1 VKTGNLI
8 AALVADQA
16 SIETPIARK
25 VALALACGFVL
36 SAAMFFWQ
44 LGWRPDIGEAR
55 GTLRFLF
62 KFVVTAALLVPA
74 ALLAARLARPDAT
87 PGLLGWALL
96 IAPLLLVAG
105 SSADLIALPANV
117 WMVKLVGS
125 NAAACV
131 TLIVLLSIAPF
142 AALLF
147 ALSQGAPSEP
157 SLAGAV
163 AGIAAGAL
171 AATLYAM
178 HCTDDSPLFVATWY
192 TIGIGIMA
200 LAGSLLG
207 ERLLRW

>member
-1 VKTGNLI
+1 MKTENLI
-8 AALVADQA
+8 AALVADGP

-25 VALALACGFVL
+25 VALALVCGFAL
-36 SAAMFFWQ
+36 SAALFFWQ

-55 GTLRFLF
+55 GTLPFLF
-62 KFVVTAALLVPA
+62 KFVVNAALLIPA
-74 ALLAARLARPDAT
+74 ALLTAHLARPDAT
-87 PGLLGWALL
+87 PGLWGWALL

-105 SSADLIALPANV
+105 VSAELVASPINV
-117 WMVKLVGS
+117 WTAKLIGT
-125 NAAACV
+125 NAVACV
-131 TLIVLLSIAPF
+131 TLIVLLSTLPF
-142 AALLF
+142 AALFF
-147 ALSQGAPSEP
+147 ALSQGAPAEP
-157 SLAGAV
+157 GLAGAV

-200 LAGSLLG
+200 LAGSVLG

>member
-1 VKTGNLI
+1 MKTENLI
-8 AALVADQA
+8 AALVADGP

-25 VALALACGFVL
+25 VALALACGFAL
-36 SAAMFFWQ
+36 SAALFFWQ

-55 GTLRFLF
+55 GTLPFLF
-62 KFVVTAALLVPA
+62 KFVVTGALLVPA
-74 ALLAARLARPDAT
+74 AILATRLARPDAT
-87 PGLLGWALL
+87 PGLWGWALV

-105 SSADLIALPANV
+105 SSADLIASPSNV
-117 WMVKLVGS
+117 WTTKLIGTH
-125 NAAACV
+125 AAACV
-131 TLIVLLSIAPF
+131 TLIVLLSTLPL

-147 ALSQGAPSEP
+147 ALSEGAPAEP
-157 SLAGAV
+157 RITGAV

-200 LAGSLLG
+200 LAGSVLG

>member
-1 VKTGNLI
+1 M
-8 AALVADQA
+8 
-16 SIETPIARK
+16 PIAQK
-25 VALALACGFVL
+25 VALAIACGLAL
-36 SAAMFFWQ
+36 STAVFFWQ
-44 LGWRPDIGEAR
+44 LGWRPDIGQAR
-55 GTLRFLF
+55 GTPTFVF
-62 KFVVTAALLVPA
+62 KFVVTGALLAPA

-87 PGLLGWALL
+87 PGLWGWALL

-105 SSADLIALPANV
+105 VSAELVASPINV
-117 WMVKLVGS
+117 WATKLIGT
-125 NAAACV
+125 NAVACV

-147 ALSQGAPSEP
+147 ALSEGAPAKP
-157 SLAGAV
+157 RLTGAV

-192 TIGIGIMA
+192 TIAIGILA
-200 LAGSLLG
+200 VAGSILG

>member
-1 VKTGNLI
+1 MKTENLI
-8 AALVADQA
+8 AALVADGP

-25 VALALACGFVL
+25 VALALACGFAL
-36 SAAMFFWQ
+36 SAALFFWQ

-55 GTLRFLF
+55 GTLPFLF
-62 KFVVTAALLVPA
+62 KFVVTGALLVPA
-74 ALLAARLARPDAT
+74 AILVTRLARPDAT
-87 PGLLGWALL
+87 PGLWGCTLL

-105 SSADLIALPANV
+105 SSADLIASPSNV
-117 WMVKLVGS
+117 WTTKLIGTH
-125 NAAACV
+125 AAACV
-131 TLIVLLSIAPF
+131 TLIVLLSTLPL

-147 ALSQGAPSEP
+147 ALSEGAPAEP
-157 SLAGAV
+157 RITGAV

-200 LAGSLLG
+200 LAGSVLG

>member
-1 VKTGNLI
+1 VKTENLI
-8 AALVADQA
+8 TALVADAA
-16 SIETPIARK
+16 SIGTPIAQK
-25 VALALACGFVL
+25 VALAMACGLAL

-55 GTLRFLF
+55 GTLPFLF
-62 KFVVTAALLVPA
+62 KFVVTGALLVPA
-74 ALLAARLARPDAT
+74 AILVARLARPDAA
-87 PGLLGWALL
+87 PGLWGWALL

-105 SSADLIALPANV
+105 SSADLIASPSNV
-117 WMVKLVGS
+117 WTTKLIGA

-131 TLIVLLSIAPF
+131 ALILLLSVAPL

-147 ALSQGAPSEP
+147 ALSEGAPAKP
-157 SLAGAV
+157 RITGAV

-192 TIGIGIMA
+192 AIAIGIMA
-200 LAGSLLG
+200 LAGSVLG

>member
-1 VKTGNLI
+1 VKTENLI
-8 AALVADQA
+8 AALVADGP
-16 SIETPIARK
+16 SIEAPIGRK
-25 VALALACGFVL
+25 VALALACGFAL
-36 SAAMFFWQ
+36 STALFFWQ

-62 KFVVTAALLVPA
+62 KFVITAALVVPA
-74 ALLAARLARPDAT
+74 ALLVVRLGRPDAA
-87 PGLLGWALL
+87 PGLWGWALL

-105 SSADLIALPANV
+105 SSAELIASPINV
-117 WMVKLVGS
+117 WTAKLVGA

-131 TLIVLLSIAPF
+131 VLILLLSVAPF

-147 ALSQGAPSEP
+147 ALSDGAPSKP
-157 SLAGAV
+157 GLTGAV
-163 AGIAAGAL
+163 AGIAAGSL

-200 LAGSLLG
+200 LAGGLLG